1 MIHGETVSAN
11 VNSGQELMTNSI
23 LRSLYRR
30 CKMIFQSISKIF
42 CKLYIISF
50 ALMLLARQTY
60 LLSVGDR
67 QWLLL
72 SNGEFVDPDWKVSPL
87 QVFNSPPEPVM
98 IINSEQSAN
107 YVIVNIIT
115 AVMMIWG
122 TVMDWTYVFHRNP
135 FEDQVDIGEQTY
147 HNFINV
153 FVVILVAKSLLWYAT
168 IRCLRSRHN
177 TVTR

>member
-1 MIHGETVSAN
+1 
-11 VNSGQELMTNSI
+11 
-23 LRSLYRR
+23 
-30 CKMIFQSISKIF
+30 MIFQSISKIF

-122 TVMDWTYVFHRNP
+122 TVMNIGVLVYPGLITVLVALLQDWTYVFHRNP